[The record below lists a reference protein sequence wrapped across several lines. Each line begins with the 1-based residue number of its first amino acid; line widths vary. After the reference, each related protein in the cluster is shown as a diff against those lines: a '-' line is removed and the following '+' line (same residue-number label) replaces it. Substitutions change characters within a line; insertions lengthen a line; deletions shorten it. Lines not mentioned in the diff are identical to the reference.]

1 MSENTTN
8 RLNASAGV
16 LSVTV
21 ALVLV
26 LAKLWALGQTGS
38 LAVAATLADSAL
50 DLMVSLGGL
59 VAIIYA
65 AKPADDDHNF
75 GHTSAEDLAALA
87 QSLFIL
93 VSAGVIAVAS
103 VMRLLAD
110 EVTLPEREGQGI
122 AILIFSIVVTF
133 GLVVWQR
140 YVARKTGNKVVAA
153 DSLHYIGDLIPNM
166 GAILALWASGAL
178 GLHQIDSVVALAA
191 AAFLAFGALRIGKS
205 AWDALMDRQA
215 DPAMITGIA
224 EIADGFAG
232 VHGFHDLK
240 TRQAG
245 SKVFVNLHIELDGS
259 QTLDQAHAIGAA
271 LRRAIIAAYPQADV
285 LIHKDPV
292 GVERHPDD
300 PRD

>member
-191 AAFLAFGALRIGKS
+191 AAFLAFGALRIGKG

>member
-1 MSENTTN
+1 MSDTATN

-122 AILIFSIVVTF
+122 AILVFSIVVTF

-191 AAFLAFGALRIGKS
+191 AAFLAVGALRIGKV

-215 DPAMITGIA
+215 DPAMISGITAIA
-224 EIADGFAG
+224 EGFTG

-240 TRQAG
+240 TRRAG
-245 SKVFVNLHIELDGS
+245 SKVFVNLHIELDGT
-259 QTLDQAHAIGAA
+259 QTLDAAHAIGAA
-271 LRRAIIAAYPQADV
+271 LRRAIIAEYPQADV